1 MTIDEAIKELTR
13 YINEPYSKLH
23 PYFSEATKL
32 GIEGLDRIIYQRKMK
47 DPGYSVPLPGEDPE
61 DPGGEL
67 AILSSEKVKP

>member
-32 GIEGLDRIIYQRKMK
+32 GVEAMKQLEDWRRGGVLGLDE
-47 DPGYSVPLPGEDPE
+47 PLLGET
-61 DPGGEL
+61 
-67 AILSSEKVKP
+67 K